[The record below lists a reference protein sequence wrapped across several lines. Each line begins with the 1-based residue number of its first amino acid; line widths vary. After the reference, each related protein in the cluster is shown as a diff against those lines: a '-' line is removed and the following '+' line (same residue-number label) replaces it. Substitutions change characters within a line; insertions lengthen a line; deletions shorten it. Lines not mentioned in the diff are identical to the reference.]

1 MYSLKHTSRR
11 SQHVLF
17 GELRKANKSL
27 VFRAYLQLNLTT
39 KAKALASPS
48 QLCEGRVWFSLC
60 FAVKKLCTVEMV
72 QSCWCSVLE
81 LRLIKSQYVNEPGE
95 GESFCE

>member
-17 GELRKANKSL
+17 GDLRKAYKSF

-48 QLCEGRVWFSLC
+48 QLCEDRVWLSLC
-60 FAVKKLCTVEMV
+60 FAVKKCAL
-72 QSCWCSVLE
+72 L
-81 LRLIKSQYVNEPGE
+81 K
-95 GESFCE
+95 